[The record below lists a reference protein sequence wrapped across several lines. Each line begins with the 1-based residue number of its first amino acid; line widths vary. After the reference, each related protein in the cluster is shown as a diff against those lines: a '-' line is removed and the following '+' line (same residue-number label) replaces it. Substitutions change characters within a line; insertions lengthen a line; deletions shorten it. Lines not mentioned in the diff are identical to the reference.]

1 MYARII
7 KITFPNEFAKKSA
20 DMFLN
25 AFVLEAAKDMGLLY
39 RIALTPKPEQRVAI
53 QIYEDKSNSKAT
65 RQKFGDEKL
74 KEMEQSR
81 SSSGCSGQNDAWSCS
96 ERAKPCDRTA
106 VQSASP
112 GSRLPFLLLRAR
124 LPEANSLGLFGP
136 RPVQPPK
143 FRRNLLPKASPN

>member
-53 QIYEDKSNSKAT
+53 QIYEDEQKSKEA
-65 RQKFGDEKL
+65 RKKFGDEKHT
-74 KEMEQSR
+74 EIRDM
-81 SSSGCSGQNDAWSCS
+81 G
-96 ERAKPCDRTA
+96 
-106 VQSASP
+106 
-112 GSRLPFLLLRAR
+112 AR
-124 LPEANSLGLFGP
+124 IEIIEGKIE
-136 RPVQPPK
+136 K
-143 FRRNLLPKASPN
+143 FDNLLEIV